1 VEGEEAECP
10 GVCDGLEELGGGGG
24 TDDKERYEE
33 NEE

>member
-10 GVCDGLEELGGGGG
+10 GVCDGLEELGGGG
-24 TDDKERYEE
+24 TDDEERYEE